1 MAKATLGWWQPW
13 GKNSMPY
20 FNQTNSAECS
30 AQIDTIGWMVVMFV
44 VAVATITGI
53 ALYVSL

>member
-1 MAKATLGWWQPW
+1 MVSRFGVVTAWEVLMNLHETS
-13 GKNSMPY
+13 N
-20 FNQTNSAECS
+20 AECTT
-30 AQIDTIGWMVVMFV
+30 QIDTIGWVVVMFV